1 MPYPDITREDVA
13 FTSRVKGDI
22 ILNTYVVN
30 GVPLIK
36 GCPEQQVEG
45 IMNAREAI
53 LKTIILEPLA
63 HEAPV
68 PRVYGIKSTKNEE
81 GKR

>member
-1 MPYPDITREDVA
+1 MEH
-13 FTSRVKGDI
+13 TSREKGTF

-36 GCPEQQVEG
+36 GCPDRQVER
-45 IMNAREAI
+45 IMNARDAI

-63 HEAPV
+63 YEAPV

-81 GKR
+81 SKR